1 MANRAAAAQR
11 LRDLGI
17 SVLRTAVPVAWGY
30 ILTWVATNVPAVA
43 DVVADPRA
51 QAVSAVITGA
61 LTVAW
66 YALMRWL
73 EPRLPGWF
81 TVLVLGWSAVPRYVP
96 SAPPSGYVAPVIPT
110 QGDRL

>member
-1 MANRAAAAQR
+1 MTNRTAEAAAKVR
-11 LRDLGI
+11 NWGI

-43 DVVADPRA
+43 DIVADPRA
-51 QAVSAVITGA
+51 QAVSALITGA

-81 TVLVLGWSAVPRYVP
+81 TVLVLGWNVAPKYTVFGVAYVP
-96 SAPPSGYVAPVIPT
+96 PVIPT